1 MVTFLFLLAPPMA
14 TAILALSIRR
24 HPRWLA
30 WTAALLSI
38 PPCAASVVLSAAIVA
53 GGPVVDDVLHL
64 RVDALSAMLAL
75 PVAFVSAL
83 AAWSAPG
90 LRGDAHGYAPLQ
102 VRRFTIFTSLFALAM
117 LVAVTTD
124 NVGFMWIAIEATTI
138 TSAVL
143 IPLHVTKASVEASWK
158 YILLGSV
165 GIALAF
171 AGTVL
176 AYFDFVQRTGP
187 GEAALEWTTLLAA
200 APAFHPEVIRLA
212 FVFLLIGY
220 GTKAALAPMHTWLPD
235 AHAEAPAPVSA
246 MMSGVLLAVAM
257 YAILRWK
264 AVVDR
269 TLGTA
274 LFSDRLLIG
283 LGVLSLAIAALS
295 LVVQRNYKRMLA
307 YSSVEHS
314 GLICLGL
321 GLGPAGVFA
330 ASLHLVN
337 HAVVKSMLFV
347 LSGRILRRYGSTELT
362 QVKGLLARMPV
373 TGLLFAAGMLALV
386 GMPPFGLFVSE
397 FALVGAGFAAGR
409 VWLMAIVLLL
419 LAIAFVALVA
429 HMNGMLFGTPAVEDA
444 TREDDRLELVPLGL
458 CVVLLIALGVMLP
471 APVRALLDK
480 VAFVGGR

>member
-1 MVTFLFLLAPPMA
+1 MATFLFLLVPPTA
-14 TAILALSIRR
+14 SAILALSVRTHRR
-24 HPRWLA
+24 WIA
-30 WTAALLSI
+30 WTAAVLSLVS
-38 PPCAASVVLSAAIVA
+38 CAAAVVLCARVVD
-53 GGPVVDDVLHL
+53 GDTVVDDVLHL
-64 RVDALSAMLAL
+64 RADALSAVLAL

-90 LRGDAHGYAPLQ
+90 LRVDAEYEPFQL
-102 VRRFTIFTSLFALAM
+102 RRFTIFTSVFALAM

-138 TSAVL
+138 ASAVL

-176 AYFDFVQRTGP
+176 AYFDFVQRSGP

-200 APAFHPEVIRLA
+200 APAFHPDVIRLA

-246 MMSGVLLAVAM
+246 MMSGVLLAVAT

-269 TLGTA
+269 TIGAPVFTNH
-274 LFSDRLLIG
+274 LLIG
-283 LGVLSLAIAALS
+283 LGLLSLAIAALS

-337 HAVVKSMLFV
+337 HAVVKSMLFL
-347 LSGRILRRYGSTELT
+347 LSGRILRRYGSTELSR
-362 QVKGLLARMPV
+362 VSGLLSRMPV
-373 TGLLFAAGMLALV
+373 TAVLFTGGVLALV
-386 GMPPFGLFVSE
+386 GLPPFGLFVSE
-397 FALVGAGFAAGR
+397 FALIGAGFAAGR
-409 VWLMAIVLLL
+409 AWLMALVLVL
-419 LAIAFVALVA
+419 LAIAFVALVV
-429 HMNGMLFGTPAVEDA
+429 HMNRMLFGTPDVQEP
-444 TREDDRLELVPLGL
+444 TGEPDRLELVPLGL
-458 CVVLLIALGVMLP
+458 CLVFLIVLGVMLP
-471 APVRALLDK
+471 APARALLDK
-480 VAFVGGR
+480 VVLVGGR

>member
-1 MVTFLFLLAPPMA
+1 MAAFLLLLGPPLLSTVMA
-14 TAILALSIRR
+14 LVVRQFR
-24 HPRWLA
+24 PWVA
-30 WTAALLSI
+30 WTAAAGSLLSCGAAVAL
-38 PPCAASVVLSAAIVA
+38 CARVVHGEPVIS
-53 GGPVVDDVLHL
+53 GPLHL
-64 RVDALSAMLAL
+64 RADALSALLAAC
-75 PVAFVSAL
+75 VAFVAAL
-83 AAWSAPG
+83 AMWSAPG
-90 LRGDAHGYAPLQ
+90 LRSDHRGYDRAQL
-102 VRRFTIFTSLFALAM
+102 RRFAIFTAAFTVAM

-143 IPLHVTKASVEASWK
+143 IPLRVTKASVEASWK

-176 AYFDFVQRTGP
+176 AYFDFVQGSGP
-187 GEAALEWTTLLAA
+187 GEPALEWTTLMAA
-200 APAFHPEVIRLA
+200 APGFHPEIIKLA

-246 MMSGVLLAVAM
+246 MMSGVLLAVAI

-269 TLGTA
+269 TLSPAFT
-274 LFSDRLLIG
+274 DHLLIG
-283 LGVLSLAIAALS
+283 LGILSLAIAALS

-321 GLGPAGVFA
+321 GLGPAGIFA
-330 ASLHLVN
+330 AALHLMN
-337 HAVVKSMLFV
+337 HAVVKSMLFL
-347 LSGRILRRYGSTELT
+347 LSGRILRCCGSTQISE
-362 QVKGLLARMPV
+362 VSGLLSRMPS
-373 TGLLFAAGMLALV
+373 TGALFALGVLALV
-386 GMPPFGLFVSE
+386 GLPPFGLFISE

-409 VWLMAIVLLL
+409 VWLMALVLLL
-419 LAIAFVALVA
+419 LVIAFIALVV
-429 HMNGMLFGTPAVEDA
+429 HLNRILFGRGSA
-444 TREDDRLELVPLGL
+444 TTAAGEPDRLELVPLGV
-458 CVVLLIALGVMLP
+458 CVVVLLILGIALP
-471 APVRALLDK
+471 SPVRVLLAK
-480 VAFVGGR
+480 IAAVGGP

>member
-1 MVTFLFLLAPPMA
+1 MATFLFLLAPPMA
-14 TAILALSIRR
+14 SAILALSVRTHRR
-24 HPRWLA
+24 WIA
-30 WTAALLSI
+30 WTAAVLSLVS
-38 PPCAASVVLSAAIVA
+38 CAAAVVLCARVVD
-53 GGPVVDDVLHL
+53 GDTVVDDVLHL
-64 RVDALSAMLAL
+64 RADALSAVLAL

-90 LRGDAHGYAPLQ
+90 LRADGEYEPFQL
-102 VRRFTIFTSLFALAM
+102 RRFTIFTSVFALAM

-138 TSAVL
+138 ASAVL
-143 IPLHVTKASVEASWK
+143 IPLHITKASVEASWK

-176 AYFDFVQRTGP
+176 AYFDFVQQSAP

-200 APAFHPEVIRLA
+200 APAFHPDVIRLA

-246 MMSGVLLAVAM
+246 MMSGVLLAVAT

-269 TLGTA
+269 TIGA
-274 LFSDRLLIG
+274 PLFTNRLLIG
-283 LGVLSLAIAALS
+283 LGLLSLTIAALS

-337 HAVVKSMLFV
+337 HAVVKSMLFL
-347 LSGRILRRYGSTELT
+347 LSGRILRRYGSTELSH
-362 QVKGLLARMPV
+362 VSGLLARMPV
-373 TGLLFAAGMLALV
+373 TAVLFAAGVLALV
-386 GMPPFGLFVSE
+386 GLPPFGLFVSE
-397 FALVGAGFAAGR
+397 FALIGAGFAAGR
-409 VWLMAIVLLL
+409 GWLMAVVLVL
-419 LAIAFVALVA
+419 LAIAFVALVS
-429 HMNGMLFGTPAVEDA
+429 HMNRMLFGTPEVEEPA
-444 TREDDRLELVPLGL
+444 GESDRLELVPLGL
-458 CVVLLIALGVMLP
+458 CLVFLIVLGVMLP
-471 APVRALLDK
+471 APARALLDK
-480 VAFVGGR
+480 VVLMGGR